1 MTFIDQFVS
10 RSAIFQNPDHR
21 LAQGKMDRKQIQTFG
36 LTLDSCHLAL
46 ASALGCELNK
56 WSTFGGVGDGDLRDS
71 VMRMLLPPC
80 SLAMPWTTRWM
91 AFNLTSSEVKVS

>member
-21 LAQGKMDRKQIQTFG
+21 LAQGKIGQEADLAPDFWPDS
-36 LTLDSCHLAL
+36 DSCHLAL

-56 WSTFGGVGDGDLRDS
+56 WSIFGGVGDGDLRDP

-80 SLAMPWTTRWM
+80 SLCNALDYT
-91 AFNLTSSEVKVS
+91 VDGI